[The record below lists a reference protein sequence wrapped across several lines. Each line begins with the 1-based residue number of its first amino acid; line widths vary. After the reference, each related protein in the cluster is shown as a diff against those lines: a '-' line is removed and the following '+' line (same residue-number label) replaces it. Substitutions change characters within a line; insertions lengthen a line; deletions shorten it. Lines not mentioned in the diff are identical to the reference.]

1 MSEAVVI
8 ERARRKFQLG
18 VLELEDPAP
27 DLSPEDAIAL
37 YAPNFPQV
45 QGATLA
51 APEIRGDG
59 VLVYRIER
67 PTVKVKG

>member
-1 MSEAVVI
+1 MTTHI
-8 ERARRKFQLG
+8 ERAQRKFVLG
-18 VLELEDPAP
+18 ALELDDPAP
-27 DLSPEDAIAL
+27 DLPPEEALAL

-45 QGATLA
+45 QSATLG

-59 VLVYRIER
+59 VLLYRVDR